1 MPDFCPKGID
11 LGVKP
16 SDPSCSTLPP
26 YQGLPTEQTESQGT
40 PHRWIASVLVE
51 TQIQTASVSVEM
63 QTPVSIQ
70 LKTMLVSIRIQIIEV
85 RDAQTAKTKGEIQD
99 EMGTGNKEIRK
110 NRFLHSIPGI
120 C

>member
-1 MPDFCPKGID
+1 
-11 LGVKP
+11 
-16 SDPSCSTLPP
+16 
-26 YQGLPTEQTESQGT
+26 
-40 PHRWIASVLVE
+40 
-51 TQIQTASVSVEM
+51 M